1 MWRCEICRYDMQ
13 MYSHV
18 IIFEELLA
26 QALQMNLVGWKQKSG
41 GKPTLVGK
49 TMPET
54 FKDQCKQ
61 NHPES
66 SSILGTMNNASI
78 DAVQKSSNAT
88 SHTKHHGIPRHSF
101 LCAPPR
107 LRPFGC
113 QLKRANSSFWS
124 FDTNQRPNM
133 FQGRSVKSRAKQGLL
148 SKLALQSF
156 LPTFSARSNSWEKCR
171 IQAKTW
177 NHGKTFKNCGVFKFI
192 WTERNLFKK
201 PFIANDA
208 WHQTAPCTT
217 MHHHFHV

>member
-66 SSILGTMNNASI
+66 SRIIQHPGYHEQCLHWCCAKVVKCYIPHKT
-78 DAVQKSSNAT
+78 
-88 SHTKHHGIPRHSF
+88 PRHTTALLP
-101 LCAPPR
+101 LCSTPAPALRLPVEESQLQLLVLRHKPAAEHVPR
-107 LRPFGC
+107 TIREISGKAGPSQQAG
-113 QLKRANSSFWS
+113 
-124 FDTNQRPNM
+124 T
-133 FQGRSVKSRAKQGLL
+133 AKLPSNLL
-148 SKLALQSF
+148 SSLQ
-156 LPTFSARSNSWEKCR
+156 
-171 IQAKTW
+171 
-177 NHGKTFKNCGVFKFI
+177 
-192 WTERNLFKK
+192 
-201 PFIANDA
+201 
-208 WHQTAPCTT
+208 
-217 MHHHFHV
+217 